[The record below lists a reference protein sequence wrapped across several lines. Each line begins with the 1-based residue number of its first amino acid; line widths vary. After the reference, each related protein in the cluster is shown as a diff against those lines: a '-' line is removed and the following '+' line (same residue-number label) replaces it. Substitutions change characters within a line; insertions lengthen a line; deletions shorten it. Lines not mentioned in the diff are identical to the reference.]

1 MVEQVS
7 GLRFGKLRNKRKQV
21 VFEIFRGQAPLSRF
35 NENLKNIQLFQYEKQ
50 KQKYN
55 NEISE
60 K

>member
-1 MVEQVS
+1 MEVCGFPPQIEQMH
-7 GLRFGKLRNKRKQV
+7 N
-21 VFEIFRGQAPLSRF
+21 EISSFFMDLLWEFIRF